1 MSDLRQAAEDYLAL
15 RRSLGF
21 KLVSQGHLLQSFVR
35 YAEQAGA
42 SRITVDLAVEWA
54 QLPSGRDPMWW
65 ARRLGVVRVFAKHMA
80 AFDETTEVPAADLL
94 PHRSRRA
101 VPYLYSADDIAAL
114 MAAARGIRYPLK
126 AATYATLVGLLA
138 ATGMR
143 VGEAIALDRK
153 AVDWKNELI
162 AVSNSKFGKSRE
174 VPLHAS
180 TTGALRSY
188 ARQRDRLCPRPQ
200 APSFFV
206 SLAGTRLI
214 YNNVH
219 LVFHKL
225 VREVGLTPR
234 SPRCRPRIHD
244 LRHTFAVTILL
255 GWYRAG
261 VDVQARLPLLS
272 TYLGHVDPAKTY
284 WYLSAAPELL
294 ELVSGR
300 LERALGELP

>member
-1 MSDLRQAAEDYLAL
+1 MSDLRRALDDYLAL

-21 KLVSQGHLLQSFVR
+21 KLISQGYLLESFVR

-42 SRITVDLAVEWA
+42 SRITVDLAVGWA
-54 QLPSGRDPMWW
+54 RLPSGRDPVWW
-65 ARRLGVVRVFAKHMA
+65 ARRLGVVRVFAKHLA
-80 AFDETTEVPAADLL
+80 AIDPTTEVPPADLL

-126 AATYATLVGLLA
+126 AATYETLVGLLA
-138 ATGMR
+138 VTGLR

-153 AVDWKNELI
+153 DVDWKNELLTVI
-162 AVSNSKFGKSRE
+162 HSKFGKSRE

-180 TTGALRSY
+180 TTAALRSY
-188 ARQRDRLCPRPQ
+188 ARLRDRLCPQPQ

-219 LVFHKL
+219 VAFHKM
-225 VREVGLTPR
+225 VRDVGLTPR
-234 SPRCRPRIHD
+234 SARCRPRVHD

-294 ELVSGR
+294 ELVCDR